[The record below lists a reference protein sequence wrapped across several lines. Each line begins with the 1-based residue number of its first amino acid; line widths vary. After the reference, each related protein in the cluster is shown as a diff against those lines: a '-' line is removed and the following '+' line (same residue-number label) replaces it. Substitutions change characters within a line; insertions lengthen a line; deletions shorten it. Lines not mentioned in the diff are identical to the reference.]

1 MQVWAK
7 TNNVNGFFKRQNA
20 MSIIDF
26 RSDTVTKP
34 TPAMRQALAAADVGD
49 DGYGEDPTVN
59 RLQERIAHLLGKEA
73 ALFVPSGTM
82 ANQLAIRCQTQPGDE
97 IICEAASHFL
107 DYEVGG
113 AAALS
118 GVSTRPLPG
127 DAGVITAAQVQEA
140 IRPAT
145 FYFPRT
151 RLIVLENTHN
161 LAGGVIWPLARIQE
175 ISALAKGHG
184 LRMHLDGARLWNASV
199 ASGVAPRT
207 YAAFF
212 DSVSVCFSKGLGAPA
227 GSALAGTKEF
237 IETARRFRKMFGG
250 GMRQCG
256 ILAAAAI
263 YALEH
268 HYERLRE
275 DHAHARML
283 AEELARLP
291 SLLINLNSVQTNII
305 KITVADK
312 QADCLAAI
320 AALKDEGVWVTPMGS
335 SSFRVVTHLGI
346 TAGDIA
352 RAAEIFRKVFRQSS
366 F

>member
-1 MQVWAK
+1 
-7 TNNVNGFFKRQNA
+7 
-20 MSIIDF
+20 MSIIDL

-34 TPAMRQALAAADVGD
+34 TPAMRQAMTAAEVGD

-59 RLQERIAHLLGKEA
+59 RLQEMVAHLLGKEA

-107 DYEVGG
+107 DYEGGG

-118 GVSTRPLPG
+118 GVSTQPLQG
-127 DAGVITAAQVQEA
+127 DVGVITAGQIQEA

-161 LAGGVIWPLARIQE
+161 LAGGTVWPLAKIQE
-175 ISALAKGHG
+175 ISALANAHG
-184 LRMHLDGARLWNASV
+184 LRMHLDGARLWNASI
-199 ASGVAPRT
+199 ASGVAPRA

-212 DSVSVCFSKGLGAPA
+212 DSVSVCFSKGLGAPV
-227 GSALAGTKEF
+227 GSTLAGTKEF

-256 ILAAAAI
+256 MLAAAAI

-268 HYERLRE
+268 HFERLRE
-275 DHAHARML
+275 DHAHARTL
-283 AEELARLP
+283 AEGLAHLSP
-291 SLLINLNSVQTNII
+291 LKINLNSVQTNII
-305 KITVADK
+305 KIAVADK
-312 QADCLAAI
+312 QVDCRAAI
-320 AALKDEGVWVTPMGS
+320 AALKEEGVWVTPMGS
-335 SSFRVVTHLGI
+335 SSFRVVTHLDI
-346 TAGDIA
+346 AAGDIA
-352 RAAEIFRKVFRQSS
+352 RAADIFKRVFSQSS